1 MTDNKQRRELREK
14 ALSFHRNNFPGN
26 GKIEVIPKV
35 SLKDKHDLSLAYTPG
50 VAEPCK
56 EIAKNPDDVYEYTS
70 KGNLVAVVSDGSR
83 ILGLGNI
90 GALAG
95 LPVMEGKA
103 LLFKHFGGVDAFPIM
118 VNEQNPDKF
127 IEIVKAIAPTFGGI
141 NLEDIASPKCFYIL
155 ERLREEL
162 NIPVFHDDQQGTAA
176 VVLAGLLNALKV
188 VGKKLDEI
196 TIALF
201 GAGAAGFATLR
212 ILTRAG
218 IKPGNVR
225 VVELVDGK
233 PTVLT
238 SDMDLEKLFPYR
250 GWLLSK
256 TNAEGITGGPKE
268 AAKEADVLIS
278 FTKPGP
284 GVIKPE
290 WIARMND
297 DAIVFPLANPV
308 PEILPDEAKKAGA
321 KIVATGR
328 SDYPNQINNVLG
340 FPGIFRGALDVRART
355 ITDTMIIEAAKAIA
369 SVVSDEEL
377 SEEYIIP
384 SPLNPEVYPREARA
398 VAEQAMKEGVARRKV
413 SGEWVEEHT
422 RKLREFYENV
432 IAPINEERKKWLAK

>member
-1 MTDNKQRRELREK
+1 MNELKEK
-14 ALSFHRNNFPGN
+14 ALTFHKNNFPGN

-35 SLKDKHDLSLAYTPG
+35 SLKTKQDLSLAYTPG

-56 EIAKNPDDVYEYTS
+56 EIAENPDDVYEYTS

-118 VNEQNPDKF
+118 VNEQDPDKF

-155 ERLREEL
+155 DRLREEL

-188 VGKKLDEI
+188 AGKRIDEI

-201 GAGAAGFATLR
+201 GAGAAGFAVLR
-212 ILTRAG
+212 ILTKAG
-218 IKPGNVR
+218 VKPGNVR

-238 SDMDLEKLFPYR
+238 NDRDLEKLFPYR

-256 TNAEGITGGPKE
+256 TNAEGITGGSKE
-268 AAKEADVLIS
+268 AVKDVDVLIS

-290 WIARMND
+290 WIAKMSD

-308 PEILPDEAKKAGA
+308 PEILPDDAKKAGA

-340 FPGIFRGALDVRART
+340 FPGIFRGALDVRAKT
-355 ITDTMIIEAAKAIA
+355 ITDTMIIEAAKAIG
-369 SVVSDEEL
+369 SVVSNDELGED
-377 SEEYIIP
+377 YIIP
-384 SPLNPEVYPREARA
+384 SPLNPEVYAKEARA

-413 SGEWVEEHT
+413 KGEWVEEHT
-422 RKLREFYENV
+422 RKLREFYERV
-432 IAPINEERKKWLAK
+432 IAPVNKKRKSLNET